1 MTKTF
6 DIQYPYG
13 GTGTARHL
21 VCDMDH
27 ENAEQAART
36 LERYCQESIYWH
48 PNGDSGRCR
57 ETESAISIMN
67 KFYPGFII
75 DSWDDEA

>member
-6 DIQYPYG
+6 SISYPYH
-13 GTGTARHL
+13 GTGTSKHL
-21 VCDMDH
+21 VCDMSIPDAQS
-27 ENAEQAART
+27 AEST

-48 PNGDSGRCR
+48 PDGDAGRCR
-57 ETESAISIMN
+57 ETDHALSVMD
-67 KFYPGFII
+67 KLYPGFII